1 MLAPLHHQAVLPAGT
16 LLLKAGLLIS
26 IIRRRRGDRQQ
37 QGLASP
43 EVGLVEGLGLDR
55 TQPSPASG
63 RDQRCPWASPSV
75 NLAAVSIPAT
85 SSVLQRKPRA
95 QLIIRTWG
103 QFFPAKQIKANT
115 YNRSVRSQICG
126 SSRHRGGSPLASRN
140 ATTFRRDGANSDQ
153 AFVLLD
159 CMTLGQGKAGSFHSL
174 QELEGPKIAWQQA

>member
-26 IIRRRRGDRQQ
+26 IVRRRRGDRQQ
-37 QGLASP
+37 QGLVYPAA
-43 EVGLVEGLGLDR
+43 GLVEGLGLD
-55 TQPSPASG
+55 QIQSPPAPG
-63 RDQRCPWASPSV
+63 RDQRRTWASPSV
-75 NLAAVSIPAT
+75 NLAAVPIPAT

-126 SSRHRGGSPLASRN
+126 SSRHRGGSPLVSSN
-140 ATTFRRDGANSDQ
+140 TTTSRRDCANSDQ

-159 CMTLGQGKAGSFHSL
+159 CMTLGQGKAGSLHSL